1 MSGHDHHHHGH
12 DHAHV
17 HEHRDIRPLR
27 IAMLLTGTVF
37 IAQVVGG
44 FISGSLALLSD
55 AGHVFVDL
63 ASLVIA
69 FAGLRIA
76 ARAREKN
83 DIRFTFGMRRVE
95 ILAALTN
102 GFLLLG
108 ICIYI
113 IMEAVRRFASPEH
126 VHADSMLVIAIVGF
140 VANGISAMYLHRSEH
155 ITTRSAY
162 LHVITDLLSSGGVII
177 AAIILSVS
185 DWQWIDPLISLFI
198 AAVII
203 RGAVRVIKNA
213 SVILMESAPE
223 HISPDQV
230 RAALLNE
237 ANVTNVHDVHVWQLG
252 SKDYTAT
259 VHVVSE
265 HPSDEVVLTVQ
276 SVMKKQ
282 FDIDHT
288 TVQVESP
295 GFDHACGNCDE
306 SSS

>member
-1 MSGHDHHHHGH
+1 
-12 DHAHV
+12 
-17 HEHRDIRPLR
+17 
-27 IAMLLTGTVF
+27 MLLTGTVF

-83 DIRFTFGMRRVE
+83 DIRFTFGMRRIE

-162 LHVITDLLSSGGVII
+162 LHVMTDLLSSGGVII
-177 AAIILSVS
+177 AAIILSVT
-185 DWQWIDPLISLFI
+185 DWQWIDPLISLLI

-223 HISPDQV
+223 HISPEQV
-230 RAALLNE
+230 RTALLSE
-237 ANVTNVHDVHVWQLG
+237 ANVINVHDVHVWQLG

-306 SSS
+306 SAS

>member
-1 MSGHDHHHHGH
+1 MSGHHHHHGH

-83 DIRFTFGMRRVE
+83 DIRFTFGMRRIE

-108 ICIYI
+108 ICVYI
-113 IMEAVRRFASPEH
+113 IIEAVRRFASPEH

-140 VANGISAMYLHRSEH
+140 VANGISALYLHRSEH

-162 LHVITDLLSSGGVII
+162 LHVMTDLLSSAGVII
-177 AAIILSVS
+177 AAIILSVT
-185 DWQWIDPLISLFI
+185 DWQWIDPLISLLI

-223 HISPDQV
+223 HISPEQV
-230 RAALLNE
+230 RTALLSE
-237 ANVTNVHDVHVWQLG
+237 ANVINVHDVHVWQLG

-276 SVMKKQ
+276 SVMKRQ

-295 GFDHACGNCDE
+295 GFDHACGNCE
-306 SSS
+306 ERST